1 MALNGIDISNYQR
14 GLDLAQVPCDFVI
27 CKATEG
33 TTIVHNTC
41 DPWIQQAIKLG
52 KLWGFYHFMNGE
64 DPIAQAKHFVASC
77 RNYFGNG
84 IPVLDYEMYG
94 RIGTDKAKQFLDY
107 VYDQTGVRCADAQRR
122 SGRPL
127 QRGSGNRQPEG
138 GRWRC
143 ARLHRQE
150 RRHAQRDWRFA
161 RYRLAHHRKQERH
174 WGTLYDLPRPE
185 AFLLV
190 FKRGTLTRGAPLSGV
205 RRAYSKPPIWC
216 FANTGNC
223 YFWHVPTTTNQFF
236 DTLTMQVSSWIA
248 ARLAV
253 LVEFAVFLISSTKT
267 HHRRAL
273 RV

>member
-94 RIGTDKAKQFLDY
+94 ASEPTRQSSSSITS
-107 VYDQTGVRCADAQRR
+107 TI
-122 SGRPL
+122 RP
-127 QRGSGNRQPEG
+127 
-138 GRWRC
+138 
-143 ARLHRQE
+143 A
-150 RRHAQRDWRFA
+150 FA
-161 RYRLAHHRKQERH
+161 A
-174 WGTLYDLPRPE
+174 
-185 AFLLV
+185 
-190 FKRGTLTRGAPLSGV
+190 
-205 RRAYSKPPIWC
+205 
-216 FANTGNC
+216 
-223 YFWHVPTTTNQFF
+223 
-236 DTLTMQVSSWIA
+236 
-248 ARLAV
+248 
-253 LVEFAVFLISSTKT
+253 SST
-267 HHRRAL
+267 
-273 RV
+273 